1 MQKECASRQ
10 PVVGARALAQGVK
23 RNRTDASEAKTSE
36 AKAPL
41 RGLSCP
47 ISREIG
53 DRDPAQARS
62 SRGTRRTLCCRFSG
76 LAKGE
81 ISKRNSTGAKGFTL
95 AEVLLTLAIIGVV
108 AALTIP
114 AVVTKVTKDQYV
126 VGLKKAYNTLKA
138 VEREAIQ
145 EHGPIENWSWST
157 GGWGSDPTADFE
169 RYFLPRFDV
178 LKNCG
183 ATTEEGCFA
192 EELTVLSGNSA
203 GYSVNTAGYYKII
216 TSDGMSWAYGKD
228 DSTYPLW
235 SRGWFYVDVNG
246 LKGPNRW
253 GRDIFTFNVFP
264 SNLGIKPEGSYDVDG
279 VNQVSKNNIDANCNT
294 SFSGSYC
301 TAKVLSEGAMNY

>member
-1 MQKECASRQ
+1 MKKECVSRQ
-10 PVVGARALAQGVK
+10 PEVGARALTQGVK

-81 ISKRNSTGAKGFTL
+81 ISKRNSTGANAFTL

-114 AVVTKVTKDQYV
+114 AVVTKVAKDQYV
-126 VGLKKAYNTLKA
+126 VGLKKAYNTVKQI
-138 VEREAIQ
+138 EREAIQ
-145 EHGPIENWSWST
+145 EHGPMENWSWST
-157 GGWGSDPTADFE
+157 GDDPTADFE
-169 RYFLPRFDV
+169 KYFLPHFDV

-183 ATTEEGCFA
+183 ATTEKGCWA
-192 EELTVLSGNSA
+192 DNITDLG
-203 GYSVNTAGYYKII
+203 GYYWGNMNDTDEYKIV
-216 TSDGMSWAYGKD
+216 TSDGMSWAYYKKYINPSWPKTSKGILD
-228 DSTYPLW
+228 
-235 SRGWFYVDVNG
+235 VDVNG
-246 LKGPNRW
+246 LKGPNRF
-253 GRDIFTFNVFP
+253 GRDIFKFDVFP
-264 SNLGIKPEGSYDVDG
+264 SSLGIKPWGSLNWDGSPIPTSEVDRSCSPAFG
-279 VNQVSKNNIDANCNT
+279 GDFCA
-294 SFSGSYC
+294 
-301 TAKVLSEGAMNY
+301 AKVLSEGAMNY